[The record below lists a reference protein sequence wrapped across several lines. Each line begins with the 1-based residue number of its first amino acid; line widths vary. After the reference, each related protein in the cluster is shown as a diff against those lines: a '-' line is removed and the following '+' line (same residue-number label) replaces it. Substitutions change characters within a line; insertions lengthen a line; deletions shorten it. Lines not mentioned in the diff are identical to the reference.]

1 MEPDPKRPTPH
12 EQDGKNT
19 TAIVLGAVALA
30 LALTWAVATLF
41 EIGLLKSFAAVILV
55 LFGILVALFMSGIT

>member
-1 MEPDPKRPTPH
+1 MDPNQNPPARSEPGR
-12 EQDGKNT
+12 KNT
-19 TAIVLGAVALA
+19 GTIILSVLALA
-30 LALTWAVATLF
+30 LALTWAVSTLF